1 MGNACEAGRDGKG
14 MEACEYCESL
24 SLPAWDMDMG
34 RGAVVL
40 LCWGDVV
47 MIGGRGGWLGFEV
60 GEETTGGEV
69 TGEDV
74 VDMTV
79 VIFGL
84 GREGR
89 VPEDKGTSTST
100 YCCGQCRSQRQR
112 RPTTAMLDCVPHPLS
127 VPPSVYVSVPIA
139 GWGGMR
145 CVRLVGGGV
154 VLGEQVRRI
163 AGLRVGGGG
172 V

>member
-69 TGEDV
+69 AGEDV

-84 GREGR
+84 GRGSSTRGQRYGHEHVLSWAMSVAEATAPNHSNAGLCPAPTVGSAVGLRFGANCWVGR
-89 VPEDKGTSTST
+89 DEVCATRGR
-100 YCCGQCRSQRQR
+100 GCRF
-112 RPTTAMLDCVPHPLS
+112 
-127 VPPSVYVSVPIA
+127 
-139 GWGGMR
+139 G
-145 CVRLVGGGV
+145 
-154 VLGEQVRRI
+154 RRI
-163 AGLRVGGGG
+163 ARLRVGGDG